1 MADVQQVEEG
11 LIGIKGEL
19 VFPEI
24 MKARKQVEQLLAAN
38 SGVVNVDFA
47 QVTTV
52 DSSAL
57 SFWFCCLRYSS
68 KIGVTLHA
76 INLPKEMV
84 GIAELVGLE
93 KQFS

>member
-1 MADVQQVEEG
+1 MADVQQVEAG

-19 VFPEI
+19 VFPKI
-24 MKARKQVEQLLAAN
+24 MAARKQAEQLLAAS

-68 KIGVTLHA
+68 KIGVTLNA

-84 GIAELVGLE
+84 GIAELVGLD